1 MKKKVSKDVL
11 KDVIICTLISLCVV
25 SIILNVIL
33 GCSLES
39 EKKGDAIA
47 YEPADEIIVEK
58 SFYPGREY
66 GDYNDL
72 TFCFS
77 DYLESIGAS
86 NVQRRVYTTSE
97 DKNYELSFE
106 FDGFKYKIIT
116 TEFKVASHSYG
127 LFSKIE
133 AKKDNVLFAV
143 PINNSGTYVCDA
155 TSPFKVDWII
165 FDVFHA
171 ATDKDCELAKELRA
185 GLDETNCPFHGL
197 GIAHYELWDD
207 GTTIWH
213 DDLGSFTFDDGLDL
227 HY

>member
-25 SIILNVIL
+25 MFILVIIL
-33 GCSLES
+33 GFSLKA
-39 EKKGDAIA
+39 EKEGEIIA
-47 YEPADEIIVEK
+47 YEPADEIYVGE
-58 SFYPGREY
+58 SFYPGREC

-72 TFCFS
+72 TFRFS
-77 DYLESIGAS
+77 DYLGSIGAK
-86 NVQRRVYTTSE
+86 NVHRRVYTTSE
-97 DKNYELSFE
+97 DKTYELCFE
-106 FDGFKYKIIT
+106 FDGFEYKIVT
-116 TEFKVASHSYG
+116 TEFKVSSHSYG

-133 AKKDNVLFAV
+133 ARKENVLFAV

-185 GLDETNCPFHGL
+185 GLDETNCPFYGL
-197 GIAHYELWDD
+197 GIAHYEQWDD

-213 DDLGSFTFDDGLDL
+213 DDSGSFTFDDGLDL